1 MTHRTYLTLMTI
13 IRLAK
18 GILNACERWVRE
30 EFNGSDHKGDPSINQ
45 KVTEE

>member
-13 IRLAK
+13 IRLTK
-18 GILNACERWVRE
+18 GILNTCERWVRE
-30 EFNGSDHKGDPSINQ
+30 ERFGPDKPDSNINQ